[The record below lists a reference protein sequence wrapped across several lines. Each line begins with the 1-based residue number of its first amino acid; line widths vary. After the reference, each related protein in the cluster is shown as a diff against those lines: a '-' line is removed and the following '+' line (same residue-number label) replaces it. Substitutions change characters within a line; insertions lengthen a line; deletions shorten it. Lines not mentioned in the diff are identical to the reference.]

1 MQPNGNQPNPGS
13 FMGGNGAG
21 SALMRLMQLRQQG
34 ATPQQT
40 ANPVTPAQPP
50 TGVGGPPRIMGAP
63 PQGDVGG
70 TMSISPQNIPQG
82 VGGAQSVQP
91 PTTPDDNLQIA
102 LAALGNYI
110 KAHGEAHMAKSG
122 VPQAKAHAAVI
133 QARNNNST
141 NNNAA

>member
-1 MQPNGNQPNPGS
+1 MQPNGNQNPGS

-34 ATPQQT
+34 VTPQQT

-70 TMSISPQNIPQG
+70 TMPISPQNAPQG
-82 VGGAQSVQP
+82 MGGTQQVQP

-110 KAHGEAHMAKSG
+110 KAHGEAHMSKNG
-122 VPQAKAHAAVI
+122 VNESKARASVI
-133 QARNNNST
+133 SSQARPQGGQ
-141 NNNAA
+141 